1 MAAAKDAPDL
11 GAYTAHAALGESDDE
26 VFAELDREVEA
37 LNEADADDAA
47 QVVGGTGRGA
57 DGDLAAA
64 FQEYRQQRLAE
75 IQAHVAARTGADRGD
90 PDRGQYRDVKDEKE
104 LLSRSVREPRCVIH
118 FAKKE
123 FRRCQI
129 LDRHLEHLARQHPA
143 TLFLRT
149 EVENTPFLVE
159 KLGIR
164 VLPCVMAFV
173 QGVCKDRLIGFEELG
188 NSDAF
193 STAALEWRLGQTGV
207 LKPQQK
213 AHQPILGFGVPQR
226 AAPSGADDDEWE

>member
-11 GAYTAHAALGESDDE
+11 GAYTAHAVPGDSDDE

-47 QVVGGTGRGA
+47 QVVGRTGRGA

-75 IQAHVAARTGADRGD
+75 IQAQYVQPTHRSIAARSGADQSD
-90 PDRGQYRDVKDEKE
+90 PDRGQYREVKDEKE
-104 LLSRSVREPRCVIH
+104 LLSRSVKEPRCVIH

-129 LDRHLEHLARQHPA
+129 LDRHLEVRG
-143 TLFLRT
+143 R
-149 EVENTPFLVE
+149 
-159 KLGIR
+159 R
-164 VLPCVMAFV
+164 
-173 QGVCKDRLIGFEELG
+173 
-188 NSDAF
+188 
-193 STAALEWRLGQTGV
+193 
-207 LKPQQK
+207 
-213 AHQPILGFGVPQR
+213 
-226 AAPSGADDDEWE
+226 

>member
-1 MAAAKDAPDL
+1 MQRLDIALGRHLRVLPLHVHGVRRHPMNRARAVLHTFMAAAKDAPDL
-11 GAYTAHAALGESDDE
+11 GAYTAHAVPGDSDDE
-26 VFAELDREVEA
+26 VFTELDREVEA

-47 QVVGGTGRGA
+47 QVVGGSGRGA

-75 IQAHVAARTGADRGD
+75 IQAQYVGTTYDSIAARSGADRSD

-129 LDRHLEHLARQHPA
+129 LDRHLEVRARANTAPRA
-143 TLFLRT
+143 TA
-149 EVENTPFLVE
+149 
-159 KLGIR
+159 
-164 VLPCVMAFV
+164 PCNAIPTY
-173 QGVCKDRLIGFEELG
+173 GSREC
-188 NSDAF
+188 AF
-193 STAALEWRLGQTGV
+193 SRGEARHPCAAMRDGLCAGHLQGPPHWL
-207 LKPQQK
+207 
-213 AHQPILGFGVPQR
+213 
-226 AAPSGADDDEWE
+226 

>member
-1 MAAAKDAPDL
+1 MQRLHVAFRRHLRVLPLHVHGGGGSLGDRAPLDRPPHALMAAAKDAPDL
-11 GAYTAHAALGESDDE
+11 GAYTAHAAPGESDDE

-75 IQAHVAARTGADRGD
+75 IQAQYVESTHDSVAARTGADRGD

-129 LDRHLEHLARQHPA
+129 LDRHLE
-143 TLFLRT
+143 
-149 EVENTPFLVE
+149 V
-159 KLGIR
+159 R
-164 VLPCVMAFV
+164 V
-173 QGVCKDRLIGFEELG
+173 R
-188 NSDAF
+188 
-193 STAALEWRLGQTGV
+193 R
-207 LKPQQK
+207 
-213 AHQPILGFGVPQR
+213 
-226 AAPSGADDDEWE
+226 